1 MEVADQV
8 NKSVKVKIEDLKSK
22 IRNIRYLF
30 CVLKSAV
37 SKSITI
43 AKRSIFFIRWKSMFS
58 QIFDDILSVKKV
70 SK

>member
-30 CVLKSAV
+30 CVLKSDI

-43 AKRSIFFIRWKSMFS
+43 AIRSIFFIR
-58 QIFDDILSVKKV
+58 
-70 SK
+70 